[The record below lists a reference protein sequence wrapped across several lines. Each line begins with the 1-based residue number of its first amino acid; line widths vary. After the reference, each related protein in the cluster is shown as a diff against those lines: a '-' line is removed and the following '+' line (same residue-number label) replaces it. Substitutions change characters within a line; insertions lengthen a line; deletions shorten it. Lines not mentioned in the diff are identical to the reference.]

1 MRTCSTR
8 KRVIVTGGAGFFGS
22 RLCERLLE
30 AGEDVLC
37 AERPL
42 RCRTAAFYISCNAH

>member
-8 KRVIVTGGAGFFGS
+8 KRVLVTGGAGFFGAH
-22 RLCERLLE
+22 LCERLLG

-37 AERPL
+37 AERPHP
-42 RCRTAAFYISCNAH
+42 CRAAAFCISCNAH